1 MYTCSVK
8 PAKLLYS
15 ACKPF
20 YALRPLRN
28 VMRPKLLWIAVFF
41 SVCISHEAFTQDLPP
56 AVSNLQS
63 FAAGSLV
70 IPMDNDHQAL
80 NGEPFN
86 LWSYRLVYE
95 LLDNGITLDWV
106 IKSGK
111 AKDEIDFSANASR
124 IYPSAA
130 ASGLQNFRAGAFIID
145 AAQIGTV
152 FNCGG
157 TEDLNV
163 LGIIGA
169 FGHDVAVYQL
179 DQAVTVDVRYE
190 LNSIPVI
197 ASLDDGSSPE
207 TATDVLDYIEMPYD
221 LLSYNEFAS
230 NGGCYTFVA
239 QPHLNIN
246 DVTNNYITIVTNFL
260 ANGGNFYAQCAA
272 VEAFEEN
279 AFYLTTNGFNY
290 FGQSLMSM
298 GITYINNDM
307 PIMQFHGGVLG
318 YGVGSVSN
326 FALNGAF
333 NNFGYGGVYG
343 INEENEEAYLVAAG
357 DMNGAARGG
366 NVFYVEGH
374 NYTPQQ
380 TIVGNGGNGNTFQS
394 NVIESYNFNRMF
406 FNAIFVPASWNT
418 PCAAAD
424 QCVCPGE
431 SVAIGCDLNT
441 GLGNTWSPATGLS
454 CTNCENPIASPTVTT
469 TYTVTNNSGCAE
481 NTVTVFINCPYP
493 EIITV
498 NDTVTCPNV
507 CVPVTIVP
515 EISGTPL
522 SLTINNVL
530 QPAYTATPS
539 LCPSVTTTYIFQV
552 TADNGLTYSDT
563 AIITVYDPGVPAVS
577 ADGSFC
583 EGSTLTLE
591 ASNIT
596 NPVWAAPVTL
606 SCTACAITSTVLS
619 TDFQT
624 TVNGTDDNGC
634 AISAT
639 LDVVVLTNPVITAN
653 EPEACFGETLYLQAN
668 GAPQFEWIEIAEV
681 GDAVQL
687 TATTS
692 QDITLVGT
700 AANGCTDTI
709 LVHVNVIPLINI
721 VVSVSVALC
730 VVDGCTT
737 IEASNVNTIS
747 WYDDQMNF
755 LSNDLIY
762 EVCPDVNATYIAFT
776 DDPVCYDPDTVVVT
790 LYDAPIVFAGEDLEL
805 CVGLAYE
812 LEATGALT
820 YEWQGSSG
828 WSAEGNPVWLV
839 TTESQEIVVTGT
851 TAEGCSDTDTLQVS
865 LLPNPVADYTYTTQ
879 YGLLVGLPVTF
890 QDLSTNA
897 SCWWWDFEQGGS
909 SSEQNPVYVFDE
921 PGWYPVQL
929 TVCNEFGCL
938 DSIYY
943 VLEMNEDF
951 YYYVPN
957 SFSPDGDGVNDVFG
971 VKGWNISEDNFEL
984 TIWNR
989 WGEKIYTITDP
1000 NEVWMGNYKNGDHYV
1015 PDGVYVWQLVVMN
1028 KYSLEMYERRGH
1040 VTLFR

>member
-1 MYTCSVK
+1 MQLGVVV
-8 PAKLLYS
+8 
-15 ACKPF
+15 
-20 YALRPLRN
+20 AL
-28 VMRPKLLWIAVFF
+28 FF
-41 SVCISHEAFTQDLPP
+41 RVGKIGAQDLPP
-56 AVSNLQS
+56 TTPNLQS

-111 AKDEIDFSANASR
+111 TKDANDFSALSTR
-124 IYPSAA
+124 LYPSTV
-130 ASGLQNFRAGAFIID
+130 ASSMQNFKASAFIID

-157 TEDLNV
+157 SEDLNV
-163 LGIIGA
+163 AGIIAA
-169 FGHDVAVYQL
+169 FGHDVAVYRL
-179 DQAVTVDVRYE
+179 DQDVTVDVRYE

-207 TATDVLDYIEMPYD
+207 TATDVLDYIDMPYD
-221 LLSYNEFAS
+221 LLSYNEFAA
-230 NGGCYTFVA
+230 NGTCYTFVA
-239 QPHLNIN
+239 QPHLNEN
-246 DVTNNYITIVTNFL
+246 DITNNYITIVTNFL

-290 FGQSLMSM
+290 FGQNIMNT
-298 GITYINNDM
+298 GINYINNDM
-307 PIMQFHGGVLG
+307 PIMQFQGGVLG

-326 FALNGAF
+326 FALNGNF
-333 NNFGYGGVYG
+333 NAFGYGGVYG
-343 INEENEEAYLVAAG
+343 INEDQEEAYLVAAG

-366 NVFYVEGH
+366 NVFYVGGH
-374 NYTPQQ
+374 NYTPQE
-380 TIVGNGGNGNTFQS
+380 TIVGNGGNGNSFQS
-394 NVIESYNFNRMF
+394 DVIESYNFNRMF

-418 PCAAAD
+418 PCAASD
-424 QCVCPGE
+424 QCICPGE
-431 SVAIGCDLNT
+431 SVAIGCNLNT

-454 CTNCENPIASPTVTT
+454 CTDCENPIASPTVTT

-481 NTVTVFINCPYP
+481 NTVTVYINCPYP

-498 NDTVTCPNV
+498 NDTVTCPDV

-515 EISGTPL
+515 EISGNPV
-522 SLTINNVL
+522 SLTINDVL
-530 QPAYTATPS
+530 QPSYTATPS
-539 LCPSVTTTYIFQV
+539 LCPSVTTTYIFEV
-552 TADNGLTYSDT
+552 VADNGLTYTDT
-563 AIITVYDPGVPAVS
+563 AVVTVYDPGVPAVS

-583 EGSTLTLE
+583 EGSTLSLE

-596 NPVWAAPVTL
+596 NPVWTAPVTL
-606 SCTACAITSTVLS
+606 SCTACATTSVTLNN
-619 TDFQT
+619 DFQT
-624 TVNGTDDNGC
+624 TVSGTDSNGC
-634 AISAT
+634 EISAT
-639 LDVVVLTNPVITAN
+639 LDVVVLINPNISAN
-653 EPEACFGETLYLQAN
+653 EPAACFGETLYLQAY
-668 GAPQFEWIEIAEV
+668 GAPAFEWIEIGEV

-687 TATTS
+687 TANTS

-700 AANGCTDTI
+700 ATNGCTDTI
-709 LVHVNVIPLINI
+709 TVHVNVIPLINI
-721 VVSVSVALC
+721 VVSESVALC

-737 IEASNVNTIS
+737 IEASNVNTIT

-776 DDPVCYDPDTVVVT
+776 DDPVCYDPDTVTVT
-790 LYDAPIVFAGEDLEL
+790 LYDAPVVSAGEDLEL

-812 LEATGALT
+812 LEASGALT

-839 TTESQEIVVTGT
+839 TTDSQEIVVTGT
-851 TAEGCSDTDTLQVS
+851 TAEGCTDSDTLQVS
-865 LLPNPVADYTYTTQ
+865 LLPNPVADYTFSSQ
-879 YGLLVGLPVTF
+879 YGLLVGLPITF
-890 QDLSTNA
+890 TDASTNA
-897 SCWWWDFEQGGS
+897 SCWWWDFEQGAV
-909 SSEQNPVYVFDE
+909 SSEQNPVYVFTE

-929 TVCNEFGCL
+929 TVCNEYGCL

-943 VLEMNEDF
+943 ELELFEDF
-951 YYYVPN
+951 YYYLPN
-957 SFSPDGDGVNDVFG
+957 AFTPDGDGLNDVFG
-971 VKGWNISEDNFEL
+971 IKGWNISEDNFEL

-1000 NEVWMGNYKNGDHYV
+1000 NDVWMGNYKDGGHYV